1 MLFPVA
7 IERGDE
13 THAYSVT
20 VPDLPGCFSAG
31 DTWDEAL
38 SGAREAIAGH
48 LEVMAEHGEEVP
60 RAGVIEDW
68 IEAKEFAGWV
78 WSLVEVDVTPYLGRS
93 HKINV
98 TLPDIL
104 LRRIDD
110 TVSRNPA
117 YKTRS
122 GFLAEAALHEL
133 SRG

>member
-13 THAYSVT
+13 SHAYSVA
-20 VPDLPGCFSAG
+20 VPDLPGCYSAG

-38 SGAREAIAGH
+38 TGAREAIDGH
-48 LEVMAEHGEEVP
+48 LEVIAEHGEDVP
-60 RAGVIEDW
+60 RAGRIEDW
-68 IEAKEFAGWV
+68 VDESEFAGWV
-78 WSLVEVDVTPYLGRS
+78 WALVEVDVTPYLGRS

-133 SRG
+133 SRE